1 VVVVLAENWLT
12 CSGERERGGYDI
24 RLKKEIEI
32 GDLWCFRCVS

>member
-24 RLKKEIEI
+24 KVKER
-32 GDLWCFRCVS
+32 DRDW